1 MTDRI
6 ISPFGARTTAREVA
20 VGHNLAWKSVIV
32 TGASSGIGV
41 ETARAFAEIG
51 AVVTLAVRDVEA
63 GERVAESINATATGP
78 AATVARCD
86 HADLNSVRSFADAW
100 GGKPVH
106 ILVNNAGVMAC
117 DLAYTAQDLEMQIGT
132 NHFGHSLLT
141 LLLAANLEKGGKLG
155 RTARVVQLTSGGHRG
170 SGMRWD
176 DVHFRATPYDRWEA
190 YGQSKTANVLFA
202 VEFSKR
208 FADRGVTANAVHP
221 GGIRTPLQRHVTPE
235 ERKRLGWPPADQVSP
250 NMKTV
255 EHGASTSVWAAL
267 GPELEG
273 IGGLYLEDCA
283 QALPAKEGQASGGVW
298 PWALDTEEAERLW
311 ALTRETV
318 GEG

>member
-1 MTDRI
+1 MSNRI
-6 ISPFGARTTAREVA
+6 TSPFGARNPAREVA
-20 VGHNLAWKSVIV
+20 AGHDLAFKSVIV

-41 ETARAFAEIG
+41 ETARALAEIG
-51 AVVTLAVRDVEA
+51 AVVTLAVRDVDA

-78 AATVARCD
+78 AVTVARCD
-86 HADLNSVRSFADAW
+86 LADLGSVRAFADAW
-100 GGKPVH
+100 GGRPLH

-117 DLAYTAQDLEMQIGT
+117 DQAYTAQDLEMQIGT

-141 LLLAANLEKGGKLG
+141 LLLAANLEKAAKPG
-155 RTARVVQLTSGGHRG
+155 RTARVVQLTSGGHRK
-170 SGMRWD
+170 SAMRWD
-176 DVHFRATPYDRWEA
+176 DVHFRTTPYDRWEA

-202 VEFSKR
+202 VELSRR

-221 GGIRTPLQRHVTPE
+221 GGIRTPLQRHVTPQ
-235 ERKRLGWPPADQVSP
+235 ERERLGWPPEDAP
-250 NMKTV
+250 APGLKTV
-255 EHGASTSVWAAL
+255 EQGASTSVWAAL

-283 QALPAKEGQASGGVW
+283 QARPAQEGIYGGVW
-298 PWALDTEEAERLW
+298 PYALDPGEAARLW
-311 ALTRETV
+311 ELTRETI